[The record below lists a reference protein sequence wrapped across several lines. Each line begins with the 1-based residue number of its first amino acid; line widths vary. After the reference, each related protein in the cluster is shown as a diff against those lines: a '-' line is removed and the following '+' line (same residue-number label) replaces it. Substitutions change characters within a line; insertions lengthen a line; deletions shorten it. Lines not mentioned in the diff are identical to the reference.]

1 MRLIKLLVS
10 EDTKQSVVDVLEAE
24 NIDFVVTKDATEHK
38 NDVLVEF
45 PLPTQAVGYVIDELR
60 DAGVNDKKYTVIA
73 SAETAKTR
81 NYHEL
86 EERFVAGVEED
97 DAVAREEIRA
107 KALDMHRSN
116 LTYYSMTMFSAIV
129 AAAGLLMDSPAVVV
143 GAMVIAPQVGSA
155 LIAGVGISLN
165 DRRMIRIGFAQQFF
179 GFGAAILGAFVLGL
193 LLQSGQIVTSVLDVS
208 TVSQISKRIS
218 PGLLSLLVGLCAG
231 AAGAFG
237 LATALPV
244 SLVGV
249 MIAAALIPAAA
260 AIGIGLAWGLPS
272 VYLGAGVLLVAN
284 AVAVNVSAFL
294 VLWYFGYR
302 PDSWTENT
310 REVNNGEST
319 TEPNDRSQYL
329 GAAVAL
335 VLLGSIFVGAGGLL
349 VGQIGFDNDVNTAV
363 EQVMADDQYSDLE
376 LTSMQTEVGMSR
388 YFGQT
393 PEVTVVVMRPAD
405 ESYPDLAETLREQI
419 RRETGRNVAVSV
431 EFREG
436 QRVGNSLGD
445 PTRLDAREPSASDSS
460 ASLPSPSGASPAV
473 SSPTPT
479 SLSV

>member
-1 MRLIKLLVS
+1 MRLIKLLVD
-10 EDTKQSVVDVLEAE
+10 EANKQNVVDVLETE
-24 NIDFVVTKDATEHK
+24 NIDFVVTKNATERE
-38 NDVLVEF
+38 DTVLVEF

-60 DAGVNDKKYTVIA
+60 DAGVDDREYTVIA

-107 KALDMHRSN
+107 KALDMHRSK

-129 AAAGLLMDSPAVVV
+129 AASGLLLDSPAVVV

-179 GFGAAILGAFVLGL
+179 GFGAAILGAFALGL

-260 AIGIGLAWGLPS
+260 AVGIGLAWGLPS

-294 VLWYFGYR
+294 VLWYLGYR

-310 REVNNGEST
+310 REVNNGDSAET
-319 TEPNDRSQYL
+319 DDRPQYL
-329 GAAVAL
+329 GAVVAL
-335 VLLGSIFVGAGGLL
+335 LLLGGIFVGAGGLL

-363 EQVMADDQYSDLE
+363 EQVLEDDQYGELE
-376 LTSMQTEVGMSR
+376 LTSMQTEVGMAR
-388 YFGQT
+388 HFGQT
-393 PEVTVVVMRPAD
+393 PEVTVVVLRPAD
-405 ESYPDLAETLREQI
+405 ESYPNLAETLRERI
-419 RRETGRNVAVSV
+419 RQETGRDVAVSV

-436 QRVGNSLGD
+436 QQAGQ
-445 PTRLDAREPSASDSS
+445 SS
-460 ASLPSPSGASPAV
+460 RSVRGPRPVPA
-473 SSPTPT
+473 
-479 SLSV
+479 

>member
-1 MRLIKLLVS
+1 MRLIKLLVD
-10 EDTKQSVVDVLEAE
+10 EANKQSVVDVLETE
-24 NIDFVVTKDATEHK
+24 NIDFVVTK
-38 NDVLVEF
+38 NDSERRDTVLVEF

-60 DAGVNDKKYTVIA
+60 EAGVDDRKYTVIA

-81 NYHEL
+81 NYHQL
-86 EERFVAGVEED
+86 EERFVAGVEEN

-107 KALDMHRSN
+107 KALDMHRSK

-179 GFGAAILGAFVLGL
+179 GFGAAILGAFALGM

-272 VYLGAGVLLVAN
+272 VYLGASVLLVAN

-294 VLWYFGYR
+294 VLWYLGYR

-319 TEPNDRSQYL
+319 TETNDRSQYF
-329 GAAVAL
+329 GAAAAL
-335 VLLGSIFVGAGGLL
+335 LLLGGIFAGAGGLL
-349 VGQIGFDNDVNTAV
+349 VGQMGFDNDVNTAV
-363 EQVMADDQYSDLE
+363 EQVMQNDRYSELE
-376 LTSMQTEVGMSR
+376 LTSMRTEVGMTR

-405 ESYPDLAETLREQI
+405 ETYPNLAATLRKQI
-419 RRETGRNVAVSV
+419 RQETGRDVAVSV

-436 QRVGNSLGD
+436 QHAGQSLRA
-445 PTRLDAREPSASDSS
+445 PVQVVENR
-460 ASLPSPSGASPAV
+460 
-473 SSPTPT
+473 
-479 SLSV
+479 

>member
-1 MRLIKLLVS
+1 MRLIKLLVD
-10 EDTKQSVVDVLEAE
+10 EANKQNVVDVLETE
-24 NIDFVVTKDATEHK
+24 NIDFVVTKNATERE
-38 NDVLVEF
+38 DTVLVEF

-60 DAGVNDKKYTVIA
+60 DAGVDDREYTVIA

-107 KALDMHRSN
+107 KALDMHRSK

-129 AAAGLLMDSPAVVV
+129 AASGLLLDSPAVVV

-179 GFGAAILGAFVLGL
+179 GFGAAILGAFALGL

-260 AIGIGLAWGLPS
+260 AVGIGLAWGLPS

-294 VLWYFGYR
+294 VLWYLGYR

-310 REVNNGEST
+310 REVNNGDSAET
-319 TEPNDRSQYL
+319 DDRPQYL
-329 GAAVAL
+329 GAVVAL
-335 VLLGSIFVGAGGLL
+335 LLLGGIFVGAGGLL

-363 EQVMADDQYSDLE
+363 EQVLEDDQYDELE
-376 LTSMQTEVGMSR
+376 LTSMQTEVGMAR
-388 YFGQT
+388 HFGQT
-393 PEVTVVVMRPAD
+393 PEVTVVVLRPAD
-405 ESYPDLAETLREQI
+405 ESYPNLAETLRERI
-419 RRETGRNVAVSV
+419 RQETGRDVAVSV

-436 QRVGNSLGD
+436 QQAGQ
-445 PTRLDAREPSASDSS
+445 SS
-460 ASLPSPSGASPAV
+460 QSVRGPRPVPA
-473 SSPTPT
+473 
-479 SLSV
+479 

>member
-1 MRLIKLLVS
+1 MRLIKLLVDES
-10 EDTKQSVVDVLEAE
+10 NKENVVDVLETE
-24 NIDFVVTKDATEHK
+24 NIDFVVTKDATERR
-38 NDVLVEF
+38 DTVLVEF

-60 DAGVNDKKYTVIA
+60 EAGVDDREYTVIA

-81 NYHEL
+81 NYHQL

-116 LTYYSMTMFSAIV
+116 LTYYSMTMFSAFV

-155 LIAGVGISLN
+155 LISGVGISLN

-218 PGLLSLLVGLCAG
+218 PGLLSLLVGFCAG

-272 VYLGAGVLLVAN
+272 VYLGAGVLLITN

-294 VLWYFGYR
+294 VLWYLGYR

-310 REVNNGEST
+310 RQVNNGET
-319 TEPNDRSQYL
+319 TSETSDRSQYF

-335 VLLGSIFVGAGGLL
+335 VLLGGIFVGAGGLL
-349 VGQIGFDNDVNTAV
+349 VDQIAFDNDANTAV
-363 EQVMADDQYSDLE
+363 EQVMEDDQYSDLE
-376 LTSMQTEVGMSR
+376 LTSMRTEVGMSR
-388 YFGQT
+388 YLGQT
-393 PEVTVVVMRPAD
+393 PEVSVVVMRPAD
-405 ESYPDLAETLREQI
+405 ASYPDLAETIREQVQQ
-419 RRETGRNVAVSV
+419 ETGREVSVSV
-431 EFREG
+431 EFLEG
-436 QRVGNSLGD
+436 QHSGQAGQSLLAPRV
-445 PTRLDAREPSASDSS
+445 
-460 ASLPSPSGASPAV
+460 AV
-473 SSPTPT
+473 A
-479 SLSV
+479 